1 MGVGGRR
8 SEPGEL
14 ARVEDRLS
22 FVYLEHCTIARDANA
37 LTATD
42 ESGVLH
48 VPSAGLL
55 VLLLGPGTRVTHAA
69 MSVIAD
75 GGACV
80 VWVGENG
87 VRYYAGGR
95 PIGRSTRL
103 LQRQAAL
110 VSNTRT
116 RLDVARRMYGM
127 RFPEE
132 DVSQATMQ
140 QLRGREG
147 SRVRRIY
154 REWAKKTGV
163 AWSRRDYDP
172 DDFDASDAVNRALS
186 AAHACLYG
194 VVHGVVVAL
203 GCAPGLG
210 FVHTGHDRSFVYDIA
225 DLYKADITIPVAFQV
240 ASSRQD
246 VGEAMARGSDIGS
259 VARRAVRDAIRRE
272 RLLPRIVR
280 DLETLLLEEGETV
293 AADGVNELWDERSGP
308 VEGGTSW

>member
-8 SEPGEL
+8 SEPSEL

-246 VGEAMARGSDIGS
+246 VGEAMARGSDVGS

-280 DLETLLLEEGETV
+280 DLETLLLEDGETV
-293 AADGVNELWDERSGP
+293 AAEGVNELWDERSGP

>member
-8 SEPGEL
+8 SEPSEL

-246 VGEAMARGSDIGS
+246 VGEAMARGSDVGS